1 MVGFICVTTSL
12 PKEVCMWLVYVPD
25 RTEVSNFFSFFL
37 SRKLLWLVTV
47 SVETVLWL
55 VRREVWGGY

>member
-1 MVGFICVTTSL
+1 
-12 PKEVCMWLVYVPD
+12 MWLVYVPD

-37 SRKLLWLVTV
+37 SRKLLWLMTV